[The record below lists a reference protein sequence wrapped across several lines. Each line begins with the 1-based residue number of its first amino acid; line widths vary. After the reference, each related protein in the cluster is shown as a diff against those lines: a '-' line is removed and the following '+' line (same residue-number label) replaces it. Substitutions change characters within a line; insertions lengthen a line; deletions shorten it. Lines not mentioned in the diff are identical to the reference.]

1 MLRRIAQLLVHD
13 RRGITLPEL
22 LTVISI
28 ITVLASTATVSY
40 GTVREY
46 ARDLRRVGDMSTLQ
60 GALELYYQNHYTY
73 PADTA
78 PGSDGLVLGLPE
90 TSVLADNGFTSSPIG
105 RSYLLSVA
113 PNPRPYGVAY
123 VYRTYN
129 ADGSDCDAPPC
140 ARYTITFAL
149 EGKTDTLDKG
159 VHSIGSEGVDVDAR
173 GQPLAAGLPSVDTS
187 LAAVAAGGVGR
198 ATFFFRESV
207 ERAAENP
214 VVERTA
220 VSVVAPVATGA
231 ALLNVVSS
239 VPLANLPQYLL
250 YFFTQPVLYIFRPRR
265 RSYGVVY
272 NAYSRL
278 PVDLAIVRLRKA
290 NSAAIVRSMVTDV
303 HGRFQFVAQKGVYRI
318 EVTKPGYRFPTEV
331 LREVREDV
339 GYLDLYHGESI
350 RVDEDAAAMT
360 PNIPID
366 PVAAAL
372 TDRQI
377 RRTASLKRVK
387 HAIAVSGLVLS
398 GAAFL
403 ATPSIALGALVAVHG
418 FLYAFFRRLAV
429 PRRARS
435 WGIVYEEGERRR
447 AVGSAI
453 IRMYALPYHKLVDSA
468 VTDARGRYHFLV
480 GPSSVYLTV
489 TKDGYLKTETEPID
503 LSGTAEPTVIAN
515 DLPLRKAKDAGG
527 RVDDSPGN

>member
-1 MLRRIAQLLVHD
+1 MRRIARALVRD
-13 RRGITLPEL
+13 RRGVTLPEL

-28 ITVLASTATVSY
+28 IATLASTATVSY

-46 ARDLRRVGDMSTLQ
+46 ARDLRRVADMSTLQ

-90 TSVLADNGFTSSPIG
+90 TSALADNGFTASPIG
-105 RSYLLSVA
+105 RLYLRSVA
-113 PNPRPYGVAY
+113 PNPRPNGIAY
-123 VYRTYN
+123 VYRSFN

-140 ARYTITFAL
+140 ARYTVTFAL

-159 VHSIGSEGVDVDAR
+159 VHAVGSEGVDVDAR
-173 GQPLAAGLPSVDTS
+173 GQPLSPFLPAVDTS

-198 ATFFFRESV
+198 ATFFFRDSV
-207 ERAAENP
+207 ERAAEHP
-214 VVERTA
+214 AVERA
-220 VSVVAPVATGA
+220 ASSVVAPVATGA
-231 ALLNVVSS
+231 AVLNVLSTA
-239 VPLANLPQYLL
+239 PLASLPQYLL

-272 NAYSRL
+272 NAFNRL

-290 NSAAIVRSMVTDV
+290 NSAAIVRSMVTDA

-318 EVTKPGYRFPTEV
+318 EVTKPGYRFPTEA
-331 LREVREDV
+331 LRGAREDA

-350 RVDEDAAAMT
+350 RVED
-360 PNIPID
+360 D
-366 PVAAAL
+366 SAAL
-372 TDRQI
+372 TPNVPLDPVVGALSDRQI

-387 HAIAVSGLVLS
+387 HAVAVSGLVLS
-398 GAAFL
+398 AASFL
-403 ATPSIALGALVAVHG
+403 AAPSVPLGALVVAHA

-429 PRRARS
+429 PRQPRA
-435 WGIVYEEGERRR
+435 WGIVYEEGPHRR
-447 AVGSAI
+447 AIGSAV

-489 TKDGYLKTETEPID
+489 TKDGYHKTETDPID
-503 LSGTAEPTVIAN
+503 LSGAAEPTVIAN
-515 DLPLRKAKDAGG
+515 DLPLRKAQGGTVEKEAG
-527 RVDDSPGN
+527 N

>member
-1 MLRRIAQLLVHD
+1 MLVRD
-13 RRGITLPEL
+13 RRGVTLPEL

-28 ITVLASTATVSY
+28 IATLASTATISY

-46 ARDLRRVGDMSTLQ
+46 GRDLRRVGDMSTLQ
-60 GALELYYQNHYTY
+60 GALELYYQNHYAY

-78 PGSDGLVLGLPE
+78 PGSGGLVLGLPE
-90 TSVLADNGFTSSPIG
+90 SSVLADNGFTASPLG
-105 RSYLLSVA
+105 RLYLRSVA
-113 PNPRPYGVAY
+113 PNPRPNGVAY
-123 VYRTYN
+123 IYRSYN
-129 ADGSDCDAPPC
+129 ADGTDCDAPPC
-140 ARYTITFAL
+140 ARFTITFAL

-173 GQPLAAGLPSVDTS
+173 GQPLANLPAIDIS

-207 ERAAENP
+207 GRVVENP

-220 VSVVAPVATGA
+220 ASVVAPVATGA
-231 ALLNVVSS
+231 ALLNVISS
-239 VPLANLPQYLL
+239 VPLVNLPQYLL
-250 YFFTQPVLYIFRPRR
+250 YFFAQPVLFIFRPRR

-303 HGRFQFVAQKGVYRI
+303 HGRFQFVVQKGVYRI
-318 EVTKPGYRFPTEV
+318 EVTKPGYRFPTEA
-331 LREVREDV
+331 LRNIREDA

-350 RVDEDAAAMT
+350 RVDEDAAAVT
-360 PNIPID
+360 PNIPVD
-366 PVAAAL
+366 PVAQAQ
-372 TDRQI
+372 TDVQI

-387 HAIAVSGLVLS
+387 HAVAVSGPVLAA
-398 GAAFL
+398 AAFV
-403 ATPSIALGALVAVHG
+403 AAPSIPLGALVVLHG
-418 FLYAFFRRLAV
+418 LLYAFFRRLAV
-429 PRRARS
+429 PRRART
-435 WGIVYEEGERRR
+435 WGIIYEEGERRR

-489 TKDGYLKTETEPID
+489 TKDGYVKTETEPID
-503 LSGTAEPTVIAN
+503 FSAVTEPTVIAN
-515 DLPLRKAKDAGG
+515 DLPLRRAKDAVD
-527 RVDDSPGN
+527 RVDDSAGN